1 MARGRTV
8 WQSLKCLRLIWCHR
22 VFVKKLQ
29 DARAEWRR
37 RHSTPTESD
46 GSQAT
51 SNPSGRAQ
59 ITYKSAA
66 PLMPSLGHAQAN
78 GEFNNISA
86 KSTSLPNWTDPLAYG
101 AKCNGMT
108 NDTVLEFVDG
118 YPELTTTA
126 QTGNGSLVLS
136 NSPTMTNP
144 NLGDATATS
153 LTLGSGVTLGNSS
166 ALAQF
171 FITPTAGQLVCI
183 KAVGPPIQLG
193 TSTEVSG
200 ARCKVCN

>member
-1 MARGRTV
+1 MAR
-8 WQSLKCLRLIWCHR
+8 
-22 VFVKKLQ
+22 
-29 DARAEWRR
+29 
-37 RHSTPTESD
+37 
-46 GSQAT
+46 
-51 SNPSGRAQ
+51 
-59 ITYKSAA
+59 SA
-66 PLMPSLGHAQAN
+66 
-78 GEFNNISA
+78 
-86 KSTSLPNWTDPLAYG
+86 
-101 AKCNGMT
+101 GMT

-171 FITPTAGQLVCI
+171 FVTPTAGQLVCI

-200 ARCKVCN
+200 LGAKCVIEGVRAGNGTDLLGRHVGDGVNRDAGGRTAADKPLQVGTPLVWTSFRSTARESLPVGLALVAMRRTKLFGR